1 MQSILKMC
9 NIHSFHSYPFNVQ
22 VNITQLRTNK
32 ENKNV
37 MQFHFCRD
45 YSGITGYIMKHGTG
59 DTSVHV
65 GRGQCQVCVPEV
77 CGGTFDEQR

>member
-32 ENKNV
+32 EKIKTLCS
-37 MQFHFCRD
+37 F
-45 YSGITGYIMKHGTG
+45 
-59 DTSVHV
+59 TSVGIILESLV
-65 GRGQCQVCVPEV
+65 
-77 CGGTFDEQR
+77 T